1 MHPPPTIVPPPAQS
15 LLFGKHATCVADG
28 VQRLDGFFLL
38 RGVHDDNLGER
49 PGRCRRL
56 DVENHRALE
65 LSRRRRHE
73 HVLKLPQTIVR
84 LAGVEEERLAV
95 SALALALALA
105 NDDALEPRGWDATR
119 SALVR
124 EQVELDRNH
133 LCADFALFRESS
145 RTLLLLFNTTRA
157 HRFRALRG
165 AVLATFTDN
174 PVTCERW

>member
-1 MHPPPTIVPPPAQS
+1 MRLASRTACNALMDFFSFAGYTTTTLANVPGA
-15 LLFGKHATCVADG
+15 V
-28 VQRLDGFFLL
+28 
-38 RGVHDDNLGER
+38 
-49 PGRCRRL
+49 

-133 LCADFALFRESS
+133 LCADFAHCRESWFALPDTPLS
-145 RTLLLLFNTTRA
+145 RFARRSPSNV
-157 HRFRALRG
+157 HRQSG
-165 AVLATFTDN
+165 HM
-174 PVTCERW
+174 